1 MGKNSSLWIGIRG
14 RTLSSLCCTST
25 SSEWSRFCA
34 TLSRTPSSSRRIMG
48 SSPCASSWSPPP
60 SPLLADRHRSCSTS
74 RSPDAVDK
82 QISGYLRRQWHRW
95 TLTEDT
101 TLCCAVLGCIFIFIF
116 MSVCDHVR
124 NLSGKPVSGVPRV
137 RSIQPQHPARRGRL
151 GLGPVD
157 LQELGRGARRENG
170 EHRHLPV
177 LELIP
182 VLLPLRGSVLVL

>member
-1 MGKNSSLWIGIRG
+1 MLYIDKFRVEQILRNLVSNAIKFTPHNGTITMRFQLVAAAVAAAG
-14 RTLSSLCCTST
+14 RPAQ
-25 SSEWSRFCA
+25 E
-34 TLSRTPSSSRRIMG
+34 
-48 SSPCASSWSPPP
+48 
-60 SPLLADRHRSCSTS
+60 LLDQPIPHLQD
-74 RSPDAVDK
+74 DAVDK

-101 TLCCAVLGCIFIFIF
+101 TLCCAVLGCIFIF

-170 EHRHLPV
+170 ELRHLPV

-182 VLLPLRGSVLVL
+182 VLLPLRGSGLVL